1 MGLFGKSRTDS
12 LNEIA
17 QEFINEGNE
26 LKNEY
31 NQLIKQAKQRVD
43 ELNQAIEED
52 TKYKEQI
59 IHEIGDTLQESL
71 KEFQLEAYNPKES
84 TIEYHLDTKGNS
96 LLKNII
102 NYQRELNLWIYE
114 DPGRPHLPNEIS
126 IFMQLL
132 DSDEAEKQA
141 YRTSLDARRYMV
153 QMNNA
158 VEKVKNNIIGIDA
171 MLRLVHEEQETVC
184 RLMGKIH
191 CLSNYLK
198 KLSDQKEITDD
209 KVKYA
214 ESLYVIAKKIRDSVK
229 WMIIDSQGHL
239 SEDYKYYLNNLKKT
253 DAGLPETP
261 SLTNIHTKTWAD
273 LVLTLWDR

>member
-12 LNEIA
+12 LNEMA

-71 KEFQLEAYNPKES
+71 KEFQLKTYNPKES

-132 DSDEAEKQA
+132 DSDEAEEQA

-184 RLMGKIH
+184 RLMKKIH

-209 KVKYA
+209 EVKYA

-253 DAGLPETP
+253 DAGLPETS